1 MKFVI
6 AFTISSKIMNW
17 KYCLT
22 CCELGYGFL
31 SYTMAFLLLF
41 LSIVNVIFI
50 HSCIHIVALMK
61 FTIWK
66 ELFITWS
73 SSEVQFLNTFGTKS
87 KSVSF

>member
-1 MKFVI
+1 
-6 AFTISSKIMNW
+6 
-17 KYCLT
+17 
-22 CCELGYGFL
+22 
-31 SYTMAFLLLF
+31 MAFLLLY

-50 HSCIHIVALMK
+50 HLCKHIVTLMK

-66 ELFITWS
+66 VLFVTWS